1 MTIKVKQPK
10 PKIGSRYATG
20 NKEFVITGL
29 PDMNNDKW
37 VEYTD
42 KDSKRDYYCRLEAFL
57 ERFQPI
63 PD

>member
-1 MTIKVKQPK
+1 MTVKVKEIK
-10 PKIGSRYATG
+10 PKIGSRYSAG
-20 NKEFVITGL
+20 IKEFVITGL

-57 ERFQPI
+57 ERFSPI
-63 PD
+63 ID